1 MSRTPSAAQ
10 AGAPARA
17 GMVLVALILGALVS
31 NINLSVANVALPD
44 ISRALGTSQTGLT
57 LVALGC
63 TLGLAMSV
71 LYLGAIGDRYGR
83 RRMLLLG
90 LALTV
95 PASAMS
101 AWAPSTEVLV
111 AGRIFTGIAA
121 GMAFPTTLALITALW
136 SEGPGRA
143 KAIAMWSAFGA
154 GGAVLGPVI
163 AGFLLEYFWWGS
175 VFLIAVPIA
184 VIGFIMV
191 ILSVPSGANEST
203 EPVDHWGGI
212 LSVVMVAALVMGIGT
227 ISAPGAL
234 QIALTLLAASAVFI
248 GLFAWREAR
257 ARYPMYDLHYARRRL
272 FWVPTVAG
280 MIVFGSLMG
289 SMFIGQQ
296 FMQNVLGYSTLEAG
310 SAILPAAVG
319 MVIVAR
325 ISAKLVVRIGSRD
338 TMLIGYA
345 LVIPAFLVML
355 FAWGEGVGYFWV
367 GLAYLLIGL
376 GAGMA
381 LTPAANSLTGSV
393 PVTKVGMAS
402 GTADLQRDLGG
413 SIMQAILG
421 TLLTVGYATAFTSTI
436 DASPQA
442 SEVSETTQT
451 ALTTSYSSA
460 AGLAEAYPKYS
471 DQILTAARD
480 SFTQGANWAYAT
492 AAIAA
497 VLGAVLVAF
506 RYPNLRRERELIEGY
521 AAADATADT
530 PAGTETARA

>member
-1 MSRTPSAAQ
+1 MSRTPSPAA
-10 AGAPARA
+10 ATGTPARA
-17 GMVLVALILGALVS
+17 GRVLAALILGALVS

-44 ISRALGTSQTGLT
+44 ISRSLGTSQTGLT

-90 LALTV
+90 LALTI

-101 AWAPSTEVLV
+101 AWAPTTEVLV

-136 SEGPGRA
+136 AEGPGRA
-143 KAIAMWSAFGA
+143 RAIAMWSAIGA

-163 AGFLLEYFWWGS
+163 AGFLLENFWWGS

-184 VIGFIMV
+184 VVGFVLV
-191 ILSVPSGANEST
+191 IISVPSGANEST

-212 LSVVMVAALVMGIGT
+212 LSVVMIAALVMGIGT

-234 QIALTLLAASAVFI
+234 QTALTLMATSAVFI
-248 GLFAWREAR
+248 GLFAWREAK

-319 MVIVAR
+319 MLLVAR
-325 ISAKLVVRIGSRD
+325 ISAKLVVRIGSRN
-338 TMLIGYA
+338 TMLIGYSA
-345 LVIPAFLVML
+345 VIPAFLVML
-355 FAWGEGVGYFWV
+355 FAWGEGVGYLWV

-421 TLLTVGYATAFTSTI
+421 ALLTVGYATAFTTTI
-436 DASPQA
+436 DASSQA
-442 SEVSETTQT
+442 SEVSQATQT

-460 AGLAEAYPKYS
+460 AGLAETYPQYS
-471 DQILTAARD
+471 GQIITAARD

-492 AAIAA
+492 AVIAA
-497 VLGAVLVAF
+497 GLGAALVALM
-506 RYPNLRRERELIEGY
+506 YPGLKKERELISAY
-521 AAADATADT
+521 QAADATVD
-530 PAGTETARA
+530 AR